1 MTERDQSPAGTQH
14 GADDWREQT
23 TPGIQP
29 VGGARPDPGYGG
41 GYAGGAPPTAVPPGP
56 PHASSTAPQ
65 YSTRPVTVRRPDAL
79 AGLLLVLAGVAAG
92 VSLLLRWLTTSDLT
106 GLDLV
111 RRGVEGL
118 GRDVAGVFADG
129 MWQPVAVVGG
139 GAVLLVLG
147 ILVLLPARS
156 HRFLG
161 VLALLVSLAA
171 FAGVLV
177 PFADA
182 GWDAATF
189 DTGFWFAVAVPALGL
204 LGALKAMVTSPRR

>member
-1 MTERDQSPAGTQH
+1 MTERDQSPAGTQR

-23 TPGIQP
+23 TPGLQP
-29 VGGARPDPGYGG
+29 VGGARPDAGYG
-41 GYAGGAPPTAVPPGP
+41 GYAGGAPPTAVPPGQP
-56 PHASSTAPQ
+56 PASSTAPQ
-65 YSTRPVTVRRPDAL
+65 YSTKPVTVRRPDAL

-92 VSLLLRWLTTSDLT
+92 VSLLLRWLSTSELT

-161 VLALLVSLAA
+161 VLALLVSLVA

-177 PFADA
+177 PLADA
-182 GWDAATF
+182 GWERATF